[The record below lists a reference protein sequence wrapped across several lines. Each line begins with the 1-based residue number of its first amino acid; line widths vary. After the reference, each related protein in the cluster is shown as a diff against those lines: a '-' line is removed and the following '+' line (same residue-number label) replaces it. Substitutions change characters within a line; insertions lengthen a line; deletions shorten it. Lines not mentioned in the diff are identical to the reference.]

1 MNPTLFAENPILLE
15 PCTKVNPV
23 QTAQIPLAIK
33 LKMRLWAVIQS
44 TIFRFSPSL
53 FRAYRRWLLG
63 MFGAKLAKNA
73 SIHQTARIDCPW
85 NLEMGE
91 FASIGEHAWV
101 YSLDKIFIES
111 YVCVGQ
117 RAVLLTGTHD
127 FTLSSFP
134 LVTKPIHLLYGSWI
148 ATGATILPGVTVEA
162 LCVIGAAS
170 VVTRSMPAQMVC
182 AGNPCKPLKK
192 RELKAA

>member
-1 MNPTLFAENPILLE
+1 MNPTLSVESPAHFE
-15 PCTKVNPV
+15 PCPKVNPV
-23 QTAQIPLAIK
+23 QTAQLPTGMK
-33 LKMRLWAVIQS
+33 VKMRLWACIQK
-44 TIFRFSPSL
+44 TIFRFSPS
-53 FRAYRRWLLG
+53 FCRGYRRWLLET
-63 MFGAKLAKNA
+63 FGAKLAKNA
-73 SIHQTARIDCPW
+73 SIHPTARIDCPW

-101 YSLDKIFIES
+101 YSLDKIVLES

-117 RAVLLTGTHD
+117 RVVFLTGTHD
-127 FTLSSFP
+127 FTDPSFP
-134 LVTKPIHLLYGSWI
+134 LLTKPIRVGYGSWI
-148 ATGATILPGVTVEA
+148 ATGATILPGVTIEA